1 MSGFTVDTQALANAA
16 QMIAGSGQ
24 LAGSAR
30 SAAASVAGQE
40 GAFGNEPIAAAFAEM
55 CGRAQTAT
63 GEIETTVETLSR
75 NVGAAALGYLVTN
88 RGVVAMYR
96 LPGFKP

>member
-16 QMIAGSGQ
+16 QMIAGAGQ
-24 LAGSAR
+24 LAGSAQ
-30 SAAASVAGQE
+30 SAAAGVAGQE
-40 GAFGNEPIAAAFAEM
+40 GAFGNEPIAAAFADM

-63 GEIETTVETLSR
+63 GEIQSTVETLSH
-75 NVGAAALGYLVTN
+75 NVAAAALGYVVTD

-96 LPGFKP
+96 LPGFRP